1 MVQAPQFDGPS
12 LDPFSLQKDGLAAPE
27 VDVGGCE
34 IVEALV
40 IAAMII
46 SLDEGCDLDFEITR
60 QEVVLQ
66 EDAVLERLVPAL
78 NLALGLRMTGCAV
91 NVIDVAILEPF
102 SQFAGD
108 AAWPIVGQ
116 QPWPLHHPGPAAT

>member
-1 MVQAPQFDGPS
+1 MLQASQFHGPL
-12 LDPFSLQKDGLAAPE
+12 LDPFSLQQDGLAAPE

-46 SLDEGCDLDFEITR
+46 SLDEGSDLRFEIAW

-66 EDAVLERLVPAL
+66 EDAVLERLVPTL
-78 NLALGLRMTGCAV
+78 DLALGLRMQWRPADMIHAVVFEPVCEIFGNVARAIVAQQPGAV
-91 NVIDVAILEPF
+91 NDIHAVEA
-102 SQFAGD
+102 
-108 AAWPIVGQ
+108 
-116 QPWPLHHPGPAAT
+116 